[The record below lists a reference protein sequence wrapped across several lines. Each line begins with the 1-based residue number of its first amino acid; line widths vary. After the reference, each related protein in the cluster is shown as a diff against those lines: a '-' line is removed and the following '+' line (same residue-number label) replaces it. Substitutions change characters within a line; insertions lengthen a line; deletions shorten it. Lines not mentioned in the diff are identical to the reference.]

1 MEQANNICSYIS
13 WIDKLSIQPIVT
25 SSFDDVAVYFWQISS
40 VLPVCGR
47 VGWLVGWIG
56 AEQGR
61 VTLGRWSSPDQP
73 RAGIL
78 SQEQAAKIKRLVVH
92 KKWEIPGS
100 CLRYSLIRWPLKKLA
115 TQQKRHCCNLDMGTL
130 RKLFLVLDLL
140 FMIGID
146 LPALSIF
153 QLEKSGR
160 ICWSAAAERP

>member
-1 MEQANNICSYIS
+1 MGWLVGWIGTEQGKLLHLIS
-13 WIDKLSIQPIVT
+13 LFF
-25 SSFDDVAVYFWQISS
+25 SSFFSFFLWQ
-40 VLPVCGR
+40 
-47 VGWLVGWIG
+47 GWLVGWIG

-78 SQEQAAKIKRLVVH
+78 SQEQAAQIKRLVVH

-130 RKLFLVLDLL
+130 RKLFLASKRVQSLGFIVHDRHWFASLAHISIWEKWQTPL
-140 FMIGID
+140 KRRSRTTID
-146 LPALSIF
+146 
-153 QLEKSGR
+153 GN
-160 ICWSAAAERP
+160 